1 MLGCAGGRITECV
14 GDLCV
19 NKTFHNLDR
28 FKDSYESS
36 SAIDVNPFEFNKYEN
51 MESVKKK
58 CNCGGTY
65 KDTNLIMMI
74 IIICIILFIFIK
86 IA

>member
-1 MLGCAGGRITECV
+1 MLGYAGGRITECV

-28 FKDSYESS
+28 FKDSYSS
-36 SAIDVNPFEFNKYEN
+36 SSGIDVNPFQFNKYEN
-51 MESVKKK
+51 IKSVKK
-58 CNCGGTY
+58 CNCGESY
-65 KDTNLIMMI
+65 IHSNFNIMI

-86 IA
+86 SV